1 MQNILAS
8 ENIDKGKSILGAPPK
23 QDKKEIQNP
32 RAKKGKTQKPKQKKQ
47 HLCHHCGA
55 ARHTRSN
62 CYKWLAIQQS
72 NNMISSGNQNQFPS
86 SFAPFGDFLKVLI
99 FLLNL
104 NGFNSFPSPLDQEFA
119 KRKDSSKAWK
129 EKTPSDLVTF
139 FSLSSSCFCFCIT
152 SVFCFLVLSQ
162 FSFMHCF
169 FNMFLFVYFSVLF
182 YFSFH

>member
-1 MQNILAS
+1 MIAS
-8 ENIDKGKSILGAPPK
+8 GD
-23 QDKKEIQNP
+23 
-32 RAKKGKTQKPKQKKQ
+32 
-47 HLCHHCGA
+47 
-55 ARHTRSN
+55 
-62 CYKWLAIQQS
+62 
-72 NNMISSGNQNQFPS
+72 QNQLPS
-86 SFAPFGDFLKVLI
+86 SDVLFGDLFKALM
-99 FLLNL
+99 FFSNL
-104 NGFNSFPSPLDQEFA
+104 NDFNYSLSPLDQEFA
-119 KRKDSSKAWK
+119 KRKGSSKAWK